1 MSRRGWRPPRWTA
14 RTGPQTR
21 GSPQAAPEGL
31 PRGQHRPGSPA
42 APGPT
47 APALGTR
54 RPLKPNSEEG
64 QAGAQGSP
72 RVRFPD
78 GVSHSPGPGTN
89 PWALQGGHRGI
100 KAAATPAR
108 DPRRSAQPRGHR
120 AHAPSGCG
128 GVPRGGRPRGRSRSA
143 PTPARPAPSSPG
155 GPAQP
160 APPPPPLEPLAP
172 PASGGAPLPRPARLA
187 PPPPPAHLGLGSRP
201 RSVRSRREGRCG
213 GAEPASKRHVT
224 APPAPGQR
232 REAAPRPFRQPRRLA
247 PANGCPSRGAR
258 QTACARGLQI
268 PGCPA
273 RAAGNGL
280 GRRPAGSQSPVLEA
294 SGQGSGTLWPPRA
307 PRGARPRSL
316 GLRRAG
322 LATFPGPVRWP
333 AQSPHPAPVSPP
345 VEQGDDGGELGQGVS
360 SARPQALQAG
370 PASADPRRRAR
381 GGQRG
386 GAPGLCGGSLV
397 AAARGK
403 DREA

>member
-1 MSRRGWRPPRWTA
+1 MR
-14 RTGPQTR
+14 
-21 GSPQAAPEGL
+21 
-31 PRGQHRPGSPA
+31 
-42 APGPT
+42 
-47 APALGTR
+47 
-54 RPLKPNSEEG
+54 
-64 QAGAQGSP
+64 
-72 RVRFPD
+72 
-78 GVSHSPGPGTN
+78 
-89 PWALQGGHRGI
+89 
-100 KAAATPAR
+100 
-108 DPRRSAQPRGHR
+108 
-120 AHAPSGCG
+120 
-128 GVPRGGRPRGRSRSA
+128 
-143 PTPARPAPSSPG
+143 
-155 GPAQP
+155 
-160 APPPPPLEPLAP
+160 
-172 PASGGAPLPRPARLA
+172 
-187 PPPPPAHLGLGSRP
+187 
-201 RSVRSRREGRCG
+201 
-213 GAEPASKRHVT
+213 GAEPAPKRHVT

-232 REAAPRPFRQPRRLA
+232 REAALRPFRQPRRLA
-247 PANGCPSRGAR
+247 PANGCPSRGAG

-322 LATFPGPVRWP
+322 PATFPGPVRWP
-333 AQSPHPAPVSPP
+333 AQSPPPAPVSPP